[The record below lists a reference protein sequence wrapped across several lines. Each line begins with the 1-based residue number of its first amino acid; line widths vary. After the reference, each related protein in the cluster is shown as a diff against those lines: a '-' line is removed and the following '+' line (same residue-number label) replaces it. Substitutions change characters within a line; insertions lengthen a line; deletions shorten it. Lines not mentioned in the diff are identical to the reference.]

1 MAAQQGISFV
11 VTSVKEPVMGKE
23 DLATR
28 LMDDMDPRLLNFIR
42 TKVNSFIK
50 WDLVRFF
57 HDNPHT
63 SDTPENIARYT
74 GRDAR
79 TVEPELQQLAGAGVL
94 QSFPLNGMTVYSL
107 ATDNEMRGLI
117 DTFILACDDRQFRV
131 KAIYHVIRG
140 LC

>member
-1 MAAQQGISFV
+1 M
-11 VTSVKEPVMGKE
+11 TTD

-28 LMDDMDPRLLNFIR
+28 LMDDIDPRLLEFIQ

-63 SDTPENIARYT
+63 TDTADGIARYT
-74 GRDAR
+74 GRDVR
-79 TVEPELQQLAGAGVL
+79 TVEPELHQLVNAEVL
-94 QSFPLNGMTVYSL
+94 QKTTLDDLTVYTL
-107 ATDNEMRGLI
+107 ATDVDTRKLI
-117 DTFILACDDRQFRV
+117 DSFILACDDRQFRV

-140 LC
+140 MR